1 MEKYKNKKEKYFKEN
16 TINVGGIH
24 LGAKRVDVWKL
35 MNTVKRYYLCGWN
48 EYNNERSE
56 CMNGNNK

>member
-35 MNTVKRYYLCGWN
+35 MNTIKRYYLCGWN
-48 EYNNERSE
+48 EYNNER
-56 CMNGNNK
+56 